1 MYDLH
6 RNRVQLTLLAFA
18 LSSLAGCSSFNTAS
32 ARVASIVSPYKS
44 DIVQGNVVT
53 REQMTQIKPGM
64 SKAQVRDI
72 LGTVLLASV
81 FHADRWDYVFTLQR
95 QGIAPQARK
104 VTLFF
109 KDGNLDRSES
119 DDLPSETEFVST
131 LQAPGASNDKP
142 VLEATEEMLAKYP
155 KPTKP
160 DTATVRPVVDTQNY
174 PPLEPPRRQS
184 TGK

>member
-18 LSSLAGCSSFNTAS
+18 LSSLAGCSSFNSAS
-32 ARVASIVSPYKS
+32 TRVASIVSPYKS

-64 SKAQVRDI
+64 SKVQVRDI

-95 QGIAPQARK
+95 QGVAPQARK

-109 KDGNLDRSES
+109 KDGVLDRSEA
-119 DDLPSETEFVST
+119 DTLPSETEFVST
-131 LQAPGASNDKP
+131 LQAPVASSEKP
-142 VLEATEEMLAKYP
+142 VLEASQEMLDKYP
-155 KPTKP
+155 KPVKL
-160 DTATVRPVVDTQNY
+160 DGSAARPVIDTPNY
-174 PPLEPPRRQS
+174 PPLEPTQP
-184 TGK
+184 K